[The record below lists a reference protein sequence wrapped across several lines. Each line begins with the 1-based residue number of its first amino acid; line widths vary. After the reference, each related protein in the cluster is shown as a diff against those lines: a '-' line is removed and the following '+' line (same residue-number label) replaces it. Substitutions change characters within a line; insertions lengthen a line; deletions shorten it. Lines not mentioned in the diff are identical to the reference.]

1 MVINEIKK
9 ETEEKMKK
17 SVEALRKEYQTMRAG
32 RAVPALLDK
41 VMVEYY
47 GVSTPLNQVS
57 SISAPEARLLVVQP
71 WDKTVSGA
79 IEKAILKANL
89 GLNPSNDGNIIR
101 LVVPQLTQER
111 RAELVKNVRKRAEE
125 FRVIVRNIRREANDE
140 IKSLQKEISED
151 EGKRGQ
157 DDIQKL
163 TDKYIK
169 EIDKVMEL
177 KEAEIMEV

>member
-1 MVINEIKK
+1 MINEIKK

-79 IEKAILKANL
+79 IEKAFLKANL

>member
-1 MVINEIKK
+1 MINEIKK